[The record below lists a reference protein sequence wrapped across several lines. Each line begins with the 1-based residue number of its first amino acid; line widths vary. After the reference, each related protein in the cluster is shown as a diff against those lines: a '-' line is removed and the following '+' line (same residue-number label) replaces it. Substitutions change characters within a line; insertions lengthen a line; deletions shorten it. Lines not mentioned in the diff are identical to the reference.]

1 MKTFFFKFCFAEL
14 YHFKK
19 YFYIRQRPGLLHL
32 IVTPCVKHSSAN
44 AFRFIHTTCFSS
56 SAFSEYAQASITH
69 DSKYSLAVTAIL
81 LIHSL
86 KGEFWFPYFKTPH
99 LSFCSTSLE
108 ASAEHS
114 GKSSVVLQLS
124 LKNIYLITFAIF
136 QILIALP
143 INLIVL
149 I

>member
-1 MKTFFFKFCFAEL
+1 ML
-14 YHFKK
+14 
-19 YFYIRQRPGLLHL
+19 YIRQRLDLLHL

-44 AFRFIHTTCFSS
+44 AFRFIQTTCFSS
-56 SAFSEYAQASITH
+56 SAFSEYAQASITQ
-69 DSKYSLAVTAIL
+69 DSKYSLAVASIL
-81 LIHSL
+81 FIHSL

-124 LKNIYLITFAIF
+124 LEKIDFFNFVVF
-136 QILIALP
+136 
-143 INLIVL
+143 
-149 I
+149 